1 VCKIIEKLSA
11 RLEKWMD
18 KINKENNEICNKNKD
33 DLEKYIEN
41 VRGDHEVKNPFRF
54 M

>member
-11 RLEKWMD
+11 WFEKWMD
-18 KINKENNEICNKNKD
+18 KRNKESNKRISKNKD

-41 VRGDHEVKNPFRF
+41 VRGDHETKNPFRF